1 MSLVK
6 HHVAVINADND
17 RLTAF
22 SEMLGTDE
30 YCVSTYQSPLDALKI
45 ITAESHPDIIIT
57 DLHHPDMNGWRL
69 CALLKAQT
77 LVQGR
82 RIPVIG
88 TTPVFRSPEFC
99 SVAAGLGIDAV
110 INPFCEATF
119 LRKTVSNII
128 QNLDIAEKLNILAID
143 DDKNLLTFLE
153 RGFELSGIKI
163 TTTDNGKES
172 IKLFSAIQ
180 PDITI
185 IDHNLGD
192 CKAMEILP
200 TLMAARKKSD
210 SIFIVIMGNSAP
222 EIAMEYIQLGVDAH
236 VQKPFTIPYLADVIY
251 KARREHLLMRAVE
264 LLESNI
270 KSVTETE
277 KLLRDLYN
285 NAPIGYHVIDTSG
298 LITLMNSTELR
309 WLGYSEEEIVGKKT
323 IFDLETPASAIIGRK
338 MFSEVL
344 SSDKK
349 VYGELE
355 FVRHDGSVMPVLIH
369 TMPIREKSGKVI
381 SCRTIVQDA
390 SERKKIESQLH
401 YAQKME
407 AIRSLV
413 EGIAHNFNN
422 ILTPILVNSSYLAS
436 EFPKKSEEHEI
447 SEDIVHAARRG
458 ANLVKQI
465 NRLIN
470 PSNELT
476 ESINLKKI
484 ISQTVNIL
492 QSTLDPSIRI
502 KSAIHTAKVT
512 IPGNIGE
519 IEQALLNISLNA
531 RDAMPDGGQLL
542 ITLDE
547 NDFPGKPGKF
557 LCISISDNG
566 TGIPA
571 EIQSR
576 IFDPFFTT
584 KGLANNAGLG
594 LSAAYTSIKAH
605 SGFIDVQSELGK
617 GSTFRIFLPIQ
628 HKNRINALE
637 EDDQASSSEVTSSLP
652 ENNVI
657 GKTAATR
664 KTILVIDDDVHLQ
677 KSISTVLKQAGYNVI
692 YALDG
697 KEGLKIITKAL
708 SGKSRKRTERTPRI
722 DLVILDLVLPD
733 QSGEEVLED
742 IRAVSTELPVLIST
756 GCSTQKRLAKLLNMD
771 VGTVVLKPFD
781 KNLLLRE
788 VRRTLEQEA

>member
-1 MSLVK
+1 MSLEK
-6 HHVAVINADND
+6 YHVAIINSDSN
-17 RLTAF
+17 RLTAL
-22 SEMLGTDE
+22 SGMLGMDE
-30 YCVSTYQSPLDALKI
+30 YLVSTYQNPLDMLKA
-45 ITAESHPDIIIT
+45 ITTENQFDIIIT

-82 RIPVIG
+82 RIPVIA

-99 SVAAGLGIDAV
+99 SVASGLGVDAV
-110 INPFCEATF
+110 INPSSEATQ
-119 LRKTVSNII
+119 LKQTVRSIL
-128 QNLDIAEKLNILAID
+128 QNREATEKLSILAID
-143 DDKNLLTFLE
+143 DDKNLLNYLE

-163 TTTDNGKES
+163 TTTDNGKEG
-172 IKLFSAIQ
+172 IKLYSEIQ
-180 PDITI
+180 PDVTI
-185 IDHNLGD
+185 IDHNLLE

-210 SIFIVIMGNSAP
+210 SIFIVIMGSSAP
-222 EIAMEYIQLGVDAH
+222 EIAMEYIRLGVDAH

-264 LLESNI
+264 LLESSI

-298 LITLMNSTELR
+298 LITLMNSTELK

-323 IFDLETPASAIIGRK
+323 IFDLETPASAITGRR

-344 SSDKK
+344 SSDKM

-355 FVRHDGSVMPVLIH
+355 FVRRDGSIMPVGIH
-369 TMPIREKSGKVI
+369 TLPIKDKSGKVI
-381 SCRTIVQDA
+381 SCRTIVQDTI
-390 SERKKIESQLH
+390 ERKKIERQLH

-422 ILTPILVNSSYLAS
+422 ILTPILVNASRLAS
-436 EFPKKSEEHEI
+436 EFPKKSEKHEI

-470 PSNELT
+470 PSQQLT
-476 ESINLKKI
+476 ESVNLKKI

-502 KSAIHTAKVT
+502 KSAINTTKVT

-519 IEQALLNISLNA
+519 IEQVLLNICLNA
-531 RDAMPDGGQLL
+531 RDAMPDGGQLS
-542 ITLDE
+542 ITLEE
-547 NDFPGKPGKF
+547 NDFPGKPGKY
-557 LCISISDNG
+557 LCISVSDNG

-571 EIQSR
+571 ELQSR

-584 KGLANNAGLG
+584 KGLAKNAGLG
-594 LSAAYTSIKAH
+594 LSSAYTTIKAH
-605 SGFIDVQSELGK
+605 SGFIDVQSEMGK
-617 GSTFRIFLPIQ
+617 GSTFRVFLPVAQ
-628 HKNRINALE
+628 KNRVNIPE
-637 EDDQASSSEVTSSLP
+637 EDDQANSFEEIPSHQE
-652 ENNVI
+652 ENSA
-657 GKTAATR
+657 GKTAASR
-664 KTILVIDDDVHLQ
+664 ETILVIDDDIHLQ
-677 KSISTVLKQAGYNVI
+677 KSISMVLKQAGYNVI
-692 YALDG
+692 CASDG
-697 KEGLKIITKAL
+697 KTGMKCLTEAL
-708 SGKSRKRTERTPRI
+708 SGKNKKKTEKTSPI

-733 QSGEEVLED
+733 CPGEEVLED
-742 IRAVSTELPVLIST
+742 IRAVSAEIPVLIST
-756 GCSTQKRLAKLLNMD
+756 GCSTQKRLKKLLNMD
-771 VGTVVLKPFD
+771 TGTVVLKPFD

-788 VRRTLEQEA
+788 IRRTLDREV